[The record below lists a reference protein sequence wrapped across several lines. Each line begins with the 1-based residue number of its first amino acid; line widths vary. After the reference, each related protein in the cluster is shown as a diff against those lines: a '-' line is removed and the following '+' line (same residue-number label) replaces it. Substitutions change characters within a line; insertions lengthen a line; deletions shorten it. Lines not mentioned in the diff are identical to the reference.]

1 MRIDSTGS
9 LLLGGTNTNPAGA
22 GVDGIALS
30 AGGRLNAQV
39 SGQTH
44 RIGRGEDGDII
55 EFRAAGTPVGSIGNT
70 GSNLYIGSSDTGIS
84 FGGGAD
90 AIAPFNVSTGTDRD
104 AAIDLGTVTGSSR
117 RFRNLYLSGGV
128 YLGGVGGSN
137 LLDDYEEGTFT
148 PTLTFNSGSATYT
161 SAMRYTKIGRQV
173 TLTGSISVSA
183 AASPSGYIQITLP
196 FATDIATNGL
206 YVGSIYFND
215 AVNKNAI
222 DFALNAPSV
231 GGTSTARIFLGDVPE
246 VLSANANAEEI
257 QNGTTFVINLTY
269 FTS

>member
-1 MRIDSTGS
+1 MVGS
-9 LLLGGTNTNPAGA
+9 AIYPSY
-22 GVDGIALS
+22 S
-30 AGGRLNAQV
+30 AGSTAPDLV
-39 SGQTH
+39 D
-44 RIGRGEDGDII
+44 IGGPTAKFKD
-55 EFRAAGTPVGSIGNT
+55 
-70 GSNLYIGSSDTGIS
+70 
-84 FGGGAD
+84 
-90 AIAPFNVSTGTDRD
+90 
-104 AAIDLGTVTGSSR
+104 
-117 RFRNLYLSGGV
+117 LYLSGGV